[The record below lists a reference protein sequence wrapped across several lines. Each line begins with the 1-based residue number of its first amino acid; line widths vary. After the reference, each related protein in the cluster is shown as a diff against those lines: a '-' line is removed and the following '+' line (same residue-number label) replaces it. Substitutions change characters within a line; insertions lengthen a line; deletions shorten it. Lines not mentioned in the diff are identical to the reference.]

1 MGRAVKQVQPAA
13 EKRPAHRPPRI
24 PYTPDLGDRIFASM
38 AAGRDLSDILTD
50 PDMPPPSTVYGWM
63 DQYPEFQRKCARGR
77 EALAEFELS
86 RAKKLA
92 DDCDATNVD
101 ATRVKL
107 SHLQWRIPKI
117 APRTYGDRS
126 NVTTDTTVT
135 VKQAPLDLSALPYEQ
150 RQALKAV
157 LINQMKTIEHSP
169 RAEDEE

>member
-1 MGRAVKQVQPAA
+1 MATPKKLPHERKKLGIV
-13 EKRPAHRPPRI
+13 PRVA
-24 PYTPDLGDRIFASM
+24 YTPDLGERVFQQM
-38 AAGRDLSDILTD
+38 AAGRDLASIVSD
-50 PDMPPPSTVYGWM
+50 PDMPPSSTFYRWK
-63 DQYPEFQRKCARGR
+63 DEIPELGKQCARGR
-77 EALAEFELS
+77 EALAEFELN
-86 RAKKLA
+86 RARTIA
-92 DDCDATNVD
+92 DSCTSENVD
-101 ATRVKL
+101 VARIQL

-157 LINQMKTIEHSP
+157 LVNQMKTIEHSP

>member
-1 MGRAVKQVQPAA
+1 MPHERKPLGIA
-13 EKRPAHRPPRI
+13 PRI
-24 PYTPDLGDRIFASM
+24 PYTPDLGDKVFERM
-38 AAGRDLSDILTD
+38 AGGRDLSDILTD
-50 PDMPPPSTVYGWM
+50 PDMPPISTFYRWK
-63 DQYPEFQRKCARGR
+63 DEIPELGKQCARGR
-77 EALAEFELS
+77 EALAEFEMK
-86 RAKKLA
+86 RAKDIA
-92 DDCDATNVD
+92 DGCKTDNVD
-101 ATRVKL
+101 VARIQL

-157 LINQMKTIEHSP
+157 LVNQMKTIEHSP